1 VQQKRE
7 APDNFCYFGA
17 TLSGVIAVDRHA
29 IENLLMP
36 VTYGRHLARLFPAD
50 KLFAGTGLAL
60 GDLDA
65 PDCRISVRQALQY
78 IENTRA
84 LAEEPDWYLD
94 WARTLSDHFHGPIS
108 VALMSA
114 PTLVDG
120 FDVFLRYFPSR
131 IPYMH
136 LQCRAESNRL
146 RAELWPLID
155 LGASLPMLVETPL
168 LVLMQYLQT
177 VYDIEASD
185 MALEFAYPA
194 PIWADRYRRYF
205 HGPLT
210 FDAPCNALSI
220 PLGWRARPNMGYLD
234 STWAHALK
242 QCEALLSSSRERS
255 TLGEL
260 RNYLSTVFERADR
273 TRSLPTLVEV
283 ATHLHLAP
291 RTLIRRLRHL
301 GLTYQQIV
309 DDFLRSRSAELL
321 ANDALKVKEVAA
333 ALGFN
338 NPANFGKA
346 FKRWHGLS
354 PGEFRNRHLAPGNM
368 DRRSIPREKSPST
381 SGGDIPR
388 GASMT

>member
-1 VQQKRE
+1 M
-7 APDNFCYFGA
+7 
-17 TLSGVIAVDRHA
+17 DRHA
-29 IENLLMP
+29 VENLLMP
-36 VTYGRHLARLFPAD
+36 VTYGRHLARLFPAE

-60 GDLDA
+60 SDLDV

-114 PTLVDG
+114 PTLGDG
-120 FDVFLRYFPSR
+120 LDVFLRYFPSR
-131 IPYMH
+131 VPYLH
-136 LQCRAESNRL
+136 LQGRAEGDRL

-168 LVLMQYLQT
+168 IILMQYLVT
-177 VYDIEASD
+177 VYEIDARD
-185 MALEFAYPA
+185 MTFEFAYPA
-194 PIWADRYRRYF
+194 PSWADRHARYF
-205 HGPLT
+205 CGPIR
-210 FDAPCNALSI
+210 FDAPANALSV
-220 PLGWRARPNMGYLD
+220 PLSWRSKPNMGYLD

-242 QCEALLSSSRERS
+242 QCESLLSSSRERT

-260 RNYLSTVFERADR
+260 RNYLSTVFERAER

-283 ATHLHLAP
+283 ASHLHLAP

-301 GLTYQQIV
+301 GLTYQQII
-309 DDFLRSRSAELL
+309 DDFLRCRSAELL
-321 ANDALKVKEVAA
+321 ANDALKIKEVAA

-354 PGEFRNRHLAPGNM
+354 PGEFRSRHLDTGTV
-368 DRRSIPREKSPST
+368 DRRSVRRDPGSAML
-381 SGGDIPR
+381 GGDNARKVPVP
-388 GASMT
+388 